1 MKMIPGV
8 VISATLPRV
17 VVTASIERDQTLER
31 TGTHVMQGPHHP
43 GGNEGV
49 LQSGEKQDGHLDL
62 LDSEFIGKL
71 ILEEEIGEHLKE
83 AEVEDDFSDGGNVSE
98 GVFHHAI
105 PDQRTITRV
114 GRQEQ
119 RHSPAQ

>member
-1 MKMIPGV
+1 
-8 VISATLPRV
+8 
-17 VVTASIERDQTLER
+17 
-31 TGTHVMQGPHHP
+31 MQSPHHP
-43 GGNEGV
+43 GRNEGV
-49 LQSGEKQDGHLDL
+49 LQSREKQDGHLDL

-83 AEVEDDFSDGGNVSE
+83 AEVEDDFGDGGNVGE

-105 PDQRTITRV
+105 SDQRTVTRV

-119 RHSPAQ
+119 RHRSAQRTTEYLGGDVE